1 MKERSKIDLVQ
12 LTKEIRSMNSRK
24 KLYQVLKNELT
35 KLGHWR
41 DRPRGNPAKGWA
53 AMKDKINAKNS

>member
-1 MKERSKIDLVQ
+1 
-12 LTKEIRSMNSRK
+12 MNSRK